1 MATLLRD
8 FRYAMR
14 VLGRS
19 PGFTITAVL
28 VLALAM
34 GANTAIFSVIEAVL
48 LRPLPYHHSERLCML
63 WKTVPSR
70 NIEWDWTS
78 YPTIRD
84 WHEQS
89 HAFEDLAVV
98 LRPEG
103 SQVIASNLAIETGP
117 EKIQGSKVSGNFFR
131 MLGVAPL
138 LGRTFSRDEALR
150 GDHLVVL
157 SYGFWQRRFGTNKA
171 ALGRTVRLHPS
182 LTRIEALS
190 WGQCVKRGA
199 PADTRQRSLR
209 PVELW

>member
-1 MATLLRD
+1 MATLLQD

-48 LRPLPYHHSERLCML
+48 LRPLPYHDSQRLSML

-84 WHEQS
+84 WREQS
-89 HAFEDLAVV
+89 HAFEDLAVL

-103 SQVIASNLAIETGP
+103 SQVTLSNEASEAGP
-117 EKIQGSKVSGNFFR
+117 EKIQGTKVTANFFGV
-131 MLGVAPL
+131 LGVAPL
-138 LGRTFSRDEALR
+138 LGRTFSREESQG
-150 GDHLVVL
+150 GDN
-157 SYGFWQRRFGTNKA
+157 QPIA
-171 ALGRTVRLHPS
+171 
-182 LTRIEALS
+182 
-190 WGQCVKRGA
+190 
-199 PADTRQRSLR
+199 
-209 PVELW
+209 